1 MSTRQ
6 KGGYVTLDCSFDRIA
21 HAYGAQRAHPP
32 DVSTRVGEALAQ
44 VVGMGGHMLELGVG
58 TGRIALP
65 LVAAGCRVTGIDIS
79 MEMLRVAQGSGVRE
93 EGTGDGEQGTESRE
107 EGTGNRE
114 HSSFVVRRSSFVVL
128 RGDITRLPF
137 VKNTFDAVLAVHVLH
152 LVRDWRAA
160 LAEAARVLR
169 PGGAFVQGVDWRD
182 PQSCAERLR
191 GKLRE
196 AVMELLPNAKPP
208 GAGGDVAQALAAL
221 GGSAEPPIVAAE
233 WTRPMSPAAILA
245 GMSARADAETWAL
258 DHALLQAAVQRVRA
272 WASQTWDDLD
282 APQDVTHRFVLTVTR
297 GEW

>member
-1 MSTRQ
+1 
-6 KGGYVTLDCSFDRIA
+6 VTLDCSFDRIA

-79 MEMLRVAQGSGVRE
+79 MEMLRVALEV
-93 EGTGDGEQGTESRE
+93 GEQGT
-107 EGTGNRE
+107 GNGEQGMGDRD

-137 VKNTFDAVLAVHVLH
+137 VENTFDAVLAVHVLH

-169 PGGAFVQGVDWRD
+169 SGGAFVQGVDWRD

-191 GKLRE
+191 SKLRE

-208 GAGGDVAQALAAL
+208 GASGDVAQALAAL

-245 GMSARADAETWAL
+245 SMAARADAETWAL
-258 DHALLQAAVQRVRA
+258 DDALLQAAVQRVTM
-272 WASQTWDDLD
+272 WAEQTWDDLD

-297 GEW
+297 GSGGEA

>member
-79 MEMLRVAQGSGVRE
+79 MEMLRVALEV
-93 EGTGDGEQGTESRE
+93 GEQGT
-107 EGTGNRE
+107 GNGEQGMGDRD

-137 VKNTFDAVLAVHVLH
+137 VENTFDAVLAVHVLH

-169 PGGAFVQGVDWRD
+169 SGGAFVQGVDWRD

-191 GKLRE
+191 SKLRE

-208 GAGGDVAQALAAL
+208 GASGDVAQALAAL

>member
-1 MSTRQ
+1 
-6 KGGYVTLDCSFDRIA
+6 VTLDCSFDRIA

-79 MEMLRVAQGSGVRE
+79 MEMLRVALEV
-93 EGTGDGEQGTESRE
+93 GEQGTGNGEQ
-107 EGTGNRE
+107 GMGNRD

-137 VKNTFDAVLAVHVLH
+137 VENTFDAVLAVHVLH

-191 GKLRE
+191 SKLRE

-245 GMSARADAETWAL
+245 GMAARADAETWAL
-258 DHALLQAAVQRVRA
+258 DDALLQAAVQRVTM
-272 WASQTWDDLD
+272 WAEQTWDDLD

-297 GEW
+297 GSGGEA